1 MKQTLKITTVLML
14 LALFGC
20 AQTEQAVQI
29 GGIFALTGY
38 GASWGSAEQK
48 AVVMAFEEANAQG
61 GINGKK
67 IELVSEDSKTES
79 TQAVTALQKLIGE
92 DIQFVIG
99 TTWEADSTA
108 IAPIAAEN
116 RIIMISPSSYK
127 GIQDKNSEFLF
138 STYPPYGYEIDA
150 MKRFFAEHKMQKFVI
165 IYNNEFFSQ
174 IMKGLFEEEAAKNG
188 WTVTGAFALETQETD
203 FRTVLLK
210 IKGLQVDAI
219 YAPLATDDPGK
230 GLLLKQMRELGID
243 LPVISTAST
252 ETETLLKNYGKEVEG
267 IIYAFPVEAPK
278 YEEFSAK
285 FETRYGEKP
294 GSPSASTAY
303 DAAKLLIMALQ
314 NGKTPEEISA
324 FLHKMQAFE
333 GASNK
338 ITFDEQGIIAS
349 KEYKVK
355 TVRNGQFTAY

>member
-1 MKQTLKITTVLML
+1 MKQTLKITIALILM
-14 LALFGC
+14 ALFGC
-20 AQTEQAVQI
+20 AQTEQVVKI

-48 AVVMAFEEANAQG
+48 AVEMAFEEANAQG
-61 GINGKK
+61 GINGKR

-92 DIQFVIG
+92 GIQFVIG

-116 RIIMISPSSYK
+116 RIVLISPSSYK
-127 GIQDKNSEFLF
+127 GIQDQNSEFLF

-150 MKRFFAEHKMQKFVI
+150 MKQFFEEHKIQKFAI
-165 IYNNEFFSQ
+165 IYNNDFFSQ
-174 IMKGLFEEEAAKNG
+174 VMKGIFEEEAKKNR
-188 WTVTGAFALETQETD
+188 WTVAGAFGLETQEAD

-230 GLLLKQMRELGID
+230 GLLMKQMRELGIN
-243 LPVISTAST
+243 LPVVSTAST

-267 IIYAFPVEAPK
+267 IIYAFPMEAPK
-278 YEEFSAK
+278 YQEFSAK
-285 FETRYGEKP
+285 FQARFGELP
-294 GSPSASTAY
+294 GSPSAATAY
-303 DAAKLLIMALQ
+303 DAAKLLIAALQ

-324 FLHKMQAFE
+324 HLHKIQAYE

-338 ITFDEQGIIAS
+338 ITFDAQGIIAS

-355 TVRNGQFTAY
+355 TVRNGQFTTY